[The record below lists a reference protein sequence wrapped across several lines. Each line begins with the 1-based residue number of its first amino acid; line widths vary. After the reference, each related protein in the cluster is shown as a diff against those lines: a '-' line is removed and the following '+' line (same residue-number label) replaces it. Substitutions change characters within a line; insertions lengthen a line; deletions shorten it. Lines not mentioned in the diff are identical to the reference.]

1 MYCNR
6 VTHTCTHTHTHVH
19 SRLHFEARSPSPSSK
34 FDFQS
39 LPLIEHPDH
48 NSPPDGVGYSGAP
61 GNYQPISASE
71 LRLGRL
77 PSSSDCREEAMSFS
91 MLPTSQFAL
100 KPSTMDA
107 ELTDQQHSLLVQRYS
122 GFDVTLEPYSWSWV
136 RNARLN
142 PLGGF
147 RRTTD
152 YASGSSSSSSG
163 VHPSSAPSNYHSIG
177 SGLPGSSIG
186 GASSGSSGPSLSQQ
200 LPGASSSSSSTEP
213 RDISRSSLSVT
224 SSKTIILSNAPVSHA
239 HPHNNPAAVKP
250 NTSVAPPTTTPTS
263 KVPTNQPL
271 QSQQQLAAQRRG
283 SGGANKTPLNAQSAL
298 RQRQDT
304 AALQQ
309 TPAAVTKGTKKEEEK
324 EDKMAAENKK
334 ATTPVQS
341 EGAATGQAGGSSIGD
356 KNSAES
362 ATVLAP
368 PPAGVATLKKGE
380 SSSNGASSEAA
391 EPMEVS
397 PSITKKSSTES
408 SLKSQTKAD
417 KARSAA
423 DSKTKKKSKESEAN
437 NKALSAWMMS
447 KPAANILQLSRPRK
461 RERNDKEEDEDS
473 PKAKNRRTL
482 FASADAALITSQFAR
497 QGIKKEEPSA
507 DTAQPLTVTH
517 ALNSA
522 VMGIGARNALSSVAG
537 LPITSSVVSSA
548 AAAVSHNITKLPL
561 SVASTTQGLS
571 VAQSAAKLLA
581 MDNLQQQQAAVA
593 AATVNSVQDGV
604 AHLVATTGQDKKT
617 VVNAVSAS
625 GQAQALPGSLAVR
638 RSSTGTNGTNSY
650 QEIFHTERMK
660 QALAG

>member
-1 MYCNR
+1 MY
-6 VTHTCTHTHTHVH
+6 THAAHVY

-200 LPGASSSSSSTEP
+200 LPGASSSSSSSSAEP

-271 QSQQQLAAQRRG
+271 QSQQQLAAQRKG

-341 EGAATGQAGGSSIGD
+341 EGAAMGQAGGSSIGD

-380 SSSNGASSEAA
+380 SSSKDASSSEAV
-391 EPMEVS
+391 EPMEMS
-397 PSITKKSSTES
+397 PSITKKSSIES

-507 DTAQPLTVTH
+507 ETAQPLTVTH

-581 MDNLQQQQAAVA
+581 MDTLQQQQAAVA